1 MRNVSSVEELT
12 DIKPNEKISFVCERC
27 RQSFSYFAD
36 CIKRKNALLCKCCS
50 MVMHRDC
57 KAISKKAG
65 ATRAERNKSLTEK
78 EHYEQYV
85 LPQTSRTEESKRK
98 SIEKYLDTVSRASKE
113 KRDLMRQRQSA
124 RKASMSEE
132 AKRLRSEKYLESRY
146 KDKWPLIRE
155 RTTKTMLKLGYK
167 FKETDNLLF
176 ECECNEGH
184 KFAYSPI
191 KKYSCFGGIVPHCP
205 VCFNGKFTHR
215 SHYEDLICNILDDMS
230 IDYCKNDRKVLN
242 GKELDIFIKSK
253 SIAIEF
259 DGLYWHQNSKKSLEK
274 QRLLEQKGVRL
285 IDIFEGEFDYDKV
298 KSILEAAL
306 SKSKLI
312 YARECE
318 VVEVQSKDYKSF
330 CERNHIQ
337 GYAPA
342 SVRLGLTHNGKLMQ
356 VMSFSKPRF
365 NKKYSYEIIR
375 ECTEC
380 GYGVV
385 GGKARL
391 WRAFLRLEKPKSV
404 VSYCD
409 KRYFTGVSYLSLGMK
424 QLEDSSSSYV
434 YVNANGEVLSR
445 YQCQKYKLQKLL
457 RKFDVS
463 LTETENMEMNG
474 FYKMY
479 DFGQH
484 IFEWRDTN

>member
-1 MRNVSSVEELT
+1 M
-12 DIKPNEKISFVCERC
+12 
-27 RQSFSYFAD
+27 
-36 CIKRKNALLCKCCS
+36 
-50 MVMHRDC
+50 
-57 KAISKKAG
+57 
-65 ATRAERNKSLTEK
+65 
-78 EHYEQYV
+78 
-85 LPQTSRTEESKRK
+85 
-98 SIEKYLDTVSRASKE
+98 
-113 KRDLMRQRQSA
+113 
-124 RKASMSEE
+124 
-132 AKRLRSEKYLESRY
+132 
-146 KDKWPLIRE
+146 
-155 RTTKTMLKLGYK
+155 
-167 FKETDNLLF
+167 
-176 ECECNEGH
+176 
-184 KFAYSPI
+184 
-191 KKYSCFGGIVPHCP
+191 
-205 VCFNGKFTHR
+205 
-215 SHYEDLICNILDDMS
+215 
-230 IDYCKNDRKVLN
+230 
-242 GKELDIFIKSK
+242 
-253 SIAIEF
+253 
-259 DGLYWHQNSKKSLEK
+259 
-274 QRLLEQKGVRL
+274 
-285 IDIFEGEFDYDKV
+285 
-298 KSILEAAL
+298 
-306 SKSKLI
+306 
-312 YARECE
+312 
-318 VVEVQSKDYKSF
+318 
-330 CERNHIQ
+330 
-337 GYAPA
+337 
-342 SVRLGLTHNGKLMQ
+342 RLGLTHNGKLMQ